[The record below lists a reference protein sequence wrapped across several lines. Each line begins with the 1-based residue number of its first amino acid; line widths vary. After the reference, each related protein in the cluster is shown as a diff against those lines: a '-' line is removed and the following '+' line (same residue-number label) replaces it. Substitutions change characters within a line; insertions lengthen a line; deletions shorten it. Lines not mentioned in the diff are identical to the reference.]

1 MKKMKLMKNNWILA
15 LGLFVLGTA
24 NATANDQK
32 TIDPKEVANC
42 SAIDGDLARLECF
55 DTLSIK
61 HGLKGPQPV
70 ATEVGESGSWIVSKD
85 INPVDDSQTVT
96 LILKADSGSNKW
108 GRKVAMVMR
117 CSQNTTD
124 MYINWGEYLGREA
137 RVLTRVGSNKAITE
151 NWSLSTDSKAS
162 FKRKPIPMIKQ
173 MLGQSKFVAQ
183 ITPYNESP
191 VTAVFDISGLDNAID
206 PLRETCG
213 W

>member
-1 MKKMKLMKNNWILA
+1 MKNNWILA
-15 LGLFVLGTA
+15 AGLFVVGTV
-24 NATANDQK
+24 NATTAPEQGNSGIDTK
-32 TIDPKEVANC
+32 EIAICSTIE
-42 SAIDGDLARLECF
+42 GDLARLECF
-55 DTLSIK
+55 DSLSAK
-61 HGLKGPQPV
+61 HGLSAPQTV
-70 ATEVGESGSWIVSKD
+70 DTGTGDVGSWYVSKD

-96 LILKADSGSNKW
+96 LFLKADSGSNKW

-191 VTAVFDISGLDNAID
+191 VTAVFDISGLNNAIE

>member
-1 MKKMKLMKNNWILA
+1 MKNNWILA
-15 LGLFVLGTA
+15 LGLLVVGTA
-24 NATANDQK
+24 NATTNNQK
-32 TIDPKEVANC
+32 TIDPKEVASC

-55 DTLSIK
+55 DTLSAK
-61 HGLKGPQPV
+61 NGLNGLQAVP
-70 ATEVGESGSWIVSKD
+70 TETDGTGSWIVSKD

-96 LILKADSGSNKW
+96 MILQSESGTNKW
-108 GRKVAMVMR
+108 GRKVAMVLR

-124 MYINWGEYLGREA
+124 MYINWGEYLGRDA
-137 RVLTRVGSNKAITE
+137 SVLTRVGSDKAETE

-191 VTAVFDISGLDNAID
+191 VTAIFDINGIDSAIK